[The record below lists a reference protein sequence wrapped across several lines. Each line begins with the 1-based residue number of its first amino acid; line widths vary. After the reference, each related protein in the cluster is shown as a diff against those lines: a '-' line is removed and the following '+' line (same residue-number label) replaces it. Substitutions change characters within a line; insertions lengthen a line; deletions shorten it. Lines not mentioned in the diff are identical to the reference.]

1 MASVYKV
8 LGQLNPT
15 AKTLTTAYT
24 VPADRSTVVSSAVI
38 TNFGPSPASYRIAI
52 RPAGAAV
59 TQPMYIAYE
68 VTVPALDAISL
79 TLGLT
84 LATTDVISVY
94 SSSGL
99 VNFNIFGSEIS

>member
-1 MASVYKV
+1 VASVYKV
-8 LGQLNPT
+8 LAQSSPSAN
-15 AKTLTTAYT
+15 TLTTAYT
-24 VPADRSTVVSSAVI
+24 VPADRSTVISTVVI

-52 RPAGAAV
+52 RPAGASI
-59 TQPMYIAYE
+59 TQAMYIAYDI
-68 VTVPALDAISL
+68 TVPALDASAL

-84 LATTDVISVY
+84 LATTDIVSVY

>member
-1 MASVYKV
+1 MPSVYKV
-8 LGQLNPT
+8 LAQSNPS
-15 AKTLTTAYT
+15 ANTLTTAYT
-24 VPADRSTVVSSAVI
+24 VPADRATVVSTVVI

-59 TQPMYIAYE
+59 TQAMYVAYDI
-68 VTVPALDAISL
+68 TVPALDASAL

>member
-8 LGQLNPT
+8 LAQSNPS
-15 AKTLTTAYT
+15 ANTLTTAYT
-24 VPADRSTVVSSAVI
+24 VPADRATVVSTAVI
-38 TNFGPSPASYRIAI
+38 TNFGPSPASFRIAI
-52 RPAGAAV
+52 RPAGASIA
-59 TQPMYIAYE
+59 QNMYIAYDI
-68 VTVPALDAISL
+68 TVPSLDATAL

-94 SSSGL
+94 SSTGL

>member
-8 LGQLNPT
+8 LAQSNPS
-15 AKTLTTAYT
+15 ANILTTAYT
-24 VPADRSTVVSSAVI
+24 VPADRATVISTVVI
-38 TNFGPSPASYRIAI
+38 TNYGPSPASYRIAI
-52 RPAGAAV
+52 RPSGASI
-59 TQPMYIAYE
+59 TQPMYIAYDI
-68 VTVPALDAISL
+68 TVPALDASAL

-84 LATTDVISVY
+84 LATTDIVSVY

>member
-8 LGQLNPT
+8 LAQSNPS
-15 AKTLTTAYT
+15 ANTLTTAYT
-24 VPADRSTVVSSAVI
+24 VPADRATVVSSAVI

-52 RPAGAAV
+52 RPAGASI

-68 VTVPALDAISL
+68 ITVPALDAIAL

>member
-1 MASVYKV
+1 VASVYKV
-8 LGQLNPT
+8 LAQSNPG
-15 AKTLTTAYT
+15 ANTLTTAYT
-24 VPADRSTVVSSAVI
+24 VPADRATVLSTVVI

-52 RPAGAAV
+52 RPAGASI
-59 TQPMYIAYE
+59 TQPMYIAYDI
-68 VTVPALDAISL
+68 TVPALDASAL

-84 LATTDVISVY
+84 LATTDVVSVY